1 MNVNQKRFLISL
13 DYEET
18 MTTDNDAERIEDGN
32 DVRLTFRWDS
42 PQSLL
47 EKPPLT
53 AGSVKK
59 LKGQDSLRSL
69 VSVGS
74 GMAELNAVIIPGDR
88 KLPCFKMYDE
98 LETLKG
104 FATGLCGKGIYIIVN
119 YPT

>member
-1 MNVNQKRFLISL
+1 M
-13 DYEET
+13 
-18 MTTDNDAERIEDGN
+18 MTTDNDAEGIEDGN

-53 AGSVKK
+53 AGSVNK

-104 FATGLCGKGIYIIVN
+104 FATGLCGKGIYIIIN